1 LRQAQGVAHTNDLV
15 TLCDPHNW
23 AFLTPR
29 LAEGKLGRTAGDWRQ
44 YGKSWMPGLDGRDIN
59 RNIVLIFSTT
69 IQRKLGLPPLNG
81 ALAKI

>member
-1 LRQAQGVAHTNDLV
+1 
-15 TLCDPHNW
+15 
-23 AFLTPR
+23 
-29 LAEGKLGRTAGDWRQ
+29 
-44 YGKSWMPGLDGRDIN
+44 MPGLDGHEIN